1 MQSLKE
7 ILNFQR
13 KIQRECYPK
22 SKDWFDN
29 GISAGYSD
37 AIKEMRK
44 HIKNKDATI
53 KNFLAQLYVDCLE
66 EYHCAFRERSDIY
79 DRGYAEGYRNCVK
92 AVFESFVTERME
104 RIYLFR
110 TIAEIKHH

>member
-22 SKDWFDN
+22 SKDWFNN
-29 GISAGYSD
+29 GFSYGYSA

-44 HIKNKDATI
+44 HIRNKDDTI

-66 EYHCAFRERSDIY
+66 EYHWAFREHSDVY
-79 DRGYAEGYRNCVK
+79 DRGYMDGYRNCVK

>member
-29 GISAGYSD
+29 GVSAGYSD
-37 AIKEMRK
+37 AIKEMRIY
-44 HIKNKDATI
+44 IKKKNDTI
-53 KNFLAQLYVDCLE
+53 KNRLAQLYVSSLE

-79 DRGYAEGYRNCVK
+79 DRGYAEGYKNCVK
-92 AVFESFVTERME
+92 TVFESFVTDKME
-104 RIYLFR
+104 RIHLFR
-110 TIAEIKHH
+110 IIAEIEHH